1 MSVDLATAKAFLRIT
16 HSDDDAQIT
25 LLMNSAAAALERYAG
40 DDFDA
45 YDEDVDAAQLLYL
58 DYLYY
63 PRSDVT
69 LDPVTGWPMAVAA
82 LLLPFR
88 LPTAN

>member
-1 MSVDLATAKAFLRIT
+1 M
-16 HSDDDAQIT
+16 
-25 LLMNSAAAALERYAG
+25 
-40 DDFDA
+40 
-45 YDEDVDAAQLLYL
+45 DAAQLLYL

-82 LLLPFR
+82 LMLPFR
-88 LPTAN
+88 LPTAK